1 MTAKRDHEKN
11 TAGEGHSGS
20 RFLLWAA
27 GVAAVGFLIY
37 LGLNKGFFKKGP
49 GMFPDAN
56 VLLFTLDTTRADRI
70 GCYGYPNVR
79 TPNIDGLAAQGVLFK
94 NATAQA
100 PLTLPSH
107 SSIFTGTYPFIHGVR
122 DNGGFYLEP
131 ENVTLAELLKPR
143 GFTTSAFVGAF
154 VLDSRWGLNQG
165 FDYYYDNFDFAKYKK
180 ISLDSVQREGGEVAK
195 AFFDWFKTNGDRR
208 FFSWIHLY
216 DPHTP
221 YEPPEPYRSEYS
233 GRPWGLYDGEIAYV
247 DSIIGKV
254 LESLREKGVL
264 DKTII
269 IIMGDHG
276 ESLGEHGESS
286 HAFFI
291 YDSTVSVP
299 LILRLPA
306 SNLKGKVIDAQVENV
321 DMMPTLLDLLGIA
334 VPKEVQ
340 GRSLVPLLAGGR
352 AGAERMAYSESYY
365 PRYHYGWSELKSLRT
380 VTYKYI
386 QAPRP
391 ELYDLV
397 RDPMEK
403 SNIYGQNGP
412 QAERFIKELK
422 RIQEQSSVQGTGEK
436 APRQLDND
444 TLEKLKALGYV
455 GGFTSRAKLDRSEGL
470 SDPKDKIHLYNKIK
484 QAEGASA
491 DREYDEALKK
501 IGEVIDEDP
510 GIMEARQ
517 VRGNIYLELD
527 RPEEAVEECRAAL
540 EIDPEFGAAI
550 FTMAQA
556 YRKLKKPDDAAAGF
570 RRLLQLDPKDPKPHV
585 NLGEI
590 SLVLRDFDAAI
601 SHLEKA
607 IAIDPE
613 HSAVAHNLLGS
624 AYLEKKMLEPAER
637 EIRKSLEMRPQI
649 PDAHYNLGLLY
660 EEKGDLQRA
669 AEEYRKEIEIHP
681 AAYPAYF
688 NLALLCGKT
697 GDRQGEFENF
707 KEAVKA
713 NPQFAQGCLF
723 LAKAYL
729 DRNENFD
736 EAILLARKGLEL
748 DPEAESAPLGHYVL
762 ADIFNRL
769 GRWSEYREEIE
780 KGQALEARIKKR

>member
-1 MTAKRDHEKN
+1 MSTKRTPER
-11 TAGEGHSGS
+11 TPAGKGPAAS
-20 RFLLWAA
+20 RFILWAA
-27 GVAAVGFLIY
+27 GVAALGFLVY
-37 LGLNKGFFKKGP
+37 LGLNKGLFKKGIGRFP
-49 GMFPDAN
+49 GMN
-56 VLLFTLDTTRADRI
+56 VLLFTLDTTRADHI

-79 TPNIDGLAAQGVLFK
+79 TPNIDGLAADGFLFK

-107 SSIFTGTYPFIHGVR
+107 SSIFTGTYPFVHGVR

-131 ENVTLAELLKPR
+131 EKVTLAEVLKQK
-143 GFTTSAFVGAF
+143 GWATSAFVGAF

-165 FDYYYDNFDFAKYKK
+165 FDHYYDNFDFAKYKK
-180 ISLDSVQREGGEVAK
+180 ISLDSVQREGGEVIK
-195 AFFDWFKTNGDRR
+195 PFFDWFKTNGDRR

-221 YEPPEPYRSEYS
+221 YEPPEPYKSEYS

-247 DSIIGKV
+247 DSLIGKV
-254 LESLREKGVL
+254 LEGLREKGIL

-269 IIMGDHG
+269 VIVGDHG

-291 YDSTVSVP
+291 YDATVSVP
-299 LILRLPA
+299 LIVKLPA
-306 SNLKGKVIDAQVENV
+306 SKLKAKIVDAQVENV
-321 DMMPTLLDLLGIA
+321 DIMPTLLDLLGIA

-352 AGAERMAYSESYY
+352 AGADRMAYSESYY

-380 VTYKYI
+380 ARYQYI

-391 ELYDLV
+391 ELYDIV
-397 RDPMEK
+397 RDPMERT
-403 SNIYGQNGP
+403 NIFGQNSS
-412 QAERFIKELK
+412 QAERFIKEMK
-422 RIQEQSSVQGTGEK
+422 RIEERSRARGDESK
-436 APRQLDND
+436 APRQLDGD
-444 TLEKLKALGYV
+444 TMEKLKALGYV
-455 GGFTSRAKLDRSEGL
+455 GGFTSSSKLSRSTGL
-470 SDPKDKIHLYNKIK
+470 ADPKDKIHLYNKLK
-484 QAEGASA
+484 QAEGDSA
-491 DREYDEALKK
+491 NREYDDALKK
-501 IGEVIDEDP
+501 LNEVIAEDP

-517 VRGNIYLELD
+517 VRGQIYTELD
-527 RPEEAVEECRAAL
+527 RYEEAVGECRAAL
-540 EIDPEFGAAI
+540 EIDPEYSAAI

-556 YRKLKKPDDAAAGF
+556 YRKLKKFEEAAAGF
-570 RRLLQLDPKDPKPHV
+570 RRLIQLDPKDPKPYM

-590 SLVLRDFDAAI
+590 SIDTGDFDAAI

-607 IAIDPE
+607 LAADPE

-660 EEKGDLQRA
+660 EEKGDLQKA
-669 AEEYRKEIEIHP
+669 EEEYRKEIEIHP
-681 AAYPAYF
+681 GAHPAYF
-688 NLALLCGKT
+688 NLALLLAKA
-697 GDRQGEFENF
+697 GDGQGEFANF

-713 NPQFAQGCLF
+713 NPRFARGYLF

-736 EAILLARKGLEL
+736 EAIRLALKGLEL
-748 DPEAESAPLGHYVL
+748 EPEAESAPLGHYIL
-762 ADIFNRL
+762 ADIYNRL
-769 GRWSEYREEIE
+769 GRLSEYRAELE
-780 KGQALEARIKKR
+780 KGQALEARITKR